1 MIEIIP
7 KPAAKLPLWQNILF
21 YISIALLL
29 AVFLSYFIFDHS
41 LKTSLQTLENL
52 EETLARGKTPAEISL
67 EEETFGYQKK
77 IGDFSKLIKG
87 HLFASNFFAFFEKVS
102 HPKVWFSQTDL
113 NPQKGQV
120 ALLGEAENFS
130 TLGQQILILKQ
141 EPLIKNLDL
150 VSLSIGKRGRVDF
163 TLNLLLDPKIFHE

>member
-21 YISIALLL
+21 YISIAVLL
-29 AVFLSYFIFDHS
+29 AVFLSYFIFDHF
-41 LKTSLQTLENL
+41 LKTSFQTLENL
-52 EETLARGKTPAEISL
+52 EETLAREKTPAEIAL

-77 IGDFSKLIKG
+77 IRDFSSLIKS

-102 HPKVWFSQTDL
+102 HPKVWFSQISL
-113 NPQKGQV
+113 NPGEGRV
-120 ALLGEAENFS
+120 ALLGQAENFS
-130 TLGQQILILKQ
+130 VLGQQILILKQ

-163 TLNLLLDPKIFHE
+163 TLNLFLDPIIFRK

>member
-21 YISIALLL
+21 YISIAVLL

-41 LKTSLQTLENL
+41 LKTSLQNLKNL
-52 EETLARGKTPAEISL
+52 EETLARGKTPAEIAL

-77 IGDFSKLIKG
+77 IRDFSSLIKS
-87 HLFASNFFAFFEKVS
+87 HLFASNFFTFFEKVS
-102 HPKVWFSQTDL
+102 HPKVWFSQISL
-113 NPQKGQV
+113 NPGEGRV
-120 ALLGEAENFS
+120 ALLGQAENFS
-130 TLGQQILILKQ
+130 VLGQQILILKQ

-163 TLNLLLDPKIFHE
+163 TLNLFLDPKIFR